1 MAAYILVNVNTSQP
15 DEYEEYK
22 KMAQETV
29 AQFGGRYLA
38 RGGRLRVLEGQ
49 WEPTR
54 IVVLEFESFAK
65 ALAWWESEAYAPAKA
80 LRQRLSA
87 TDMILVEGCG

>member
-1 MAAYILVNVNTSQP
+1 MAAYILVNVDTAKP

-38 RGGRLRVLEGQ
+38 RGGKLKVLEGQ
-49 WEPTR
+49 WTPTR
-54 IVVLEFESFAK
+54 IVVLEFESFEK
-65 ALAWWESEAYAPAKA
+65 ALEWWESEAYAPAKA

-87 TDMILVEGCG
+87 TDMILVEGYR